1 MRFEYVFGVVKEG
14 YRDDAG
20 VTGGGAA
27 PGAGRR
33 GEDAFVDES
42 MH

>member
-33 GEDAFVDES
+33 APGVEAKTRS
-42 MH
+42 R